1 MTQED
6 LDLSPDPAAL
16 IDSLRA
22 FPYSASSA
30 IADLI
35 DNSIAAGARIV
46 RIFTKWNNGNPTVEV
61 VDDGSGMT
69 IEGLQTALRFAGTGP
84 SAQRDVTD
92 LGRFGLGLKTASL
105 SQCSRVMVTSMR
117 DGSVANLGW
126 DVDELQLSRQWK
138 PSRSVQYETSSH
150 VALLNGADGTV
161 VSWQKL
167 DRLLGRDLANQ
178 SIEELDEVFEKV
190 QDYLEMVFHRF
201 MRRAKPDGANHLEI
215 YINENKLTPWDPFLE
230 EYPIADQVYRVEE
243 QDIQLHGGIS
253 RIVGY
258 VLPTEREAKTDG
270 ALDIWEKSGR
280 QRWNKLQGFYVY
292 RLDRLLTMG
301 GYLDLGRLLDE
312 HSKLARICIELDNK
326 TDNDWLLD
334 VTKSSVTP
342 PVSVKRQLEQVA
354 RRTCSQATKRFRSR
368 VKTFCR
374 TCNKRPC
381 VCPKQKEIELVWRIP
396 DLYENTGKFSI
407 NDKHSLIARFS
418 ASLEASE
425 QKLFKNI
432 LKLISKTVPVLFLK
446 AVPETDE
453 GMRGLSF
460 RDDNDSSIVMADLV
474 RYFFEG
480 RQKSGDD
487 LQSIRE
493 QLNFLQPFN
502 DYPDII
508 DTVFTELQQA
518 SNPDLNQ

>member
-1 MTQED
+1 MD
-6 LDLSPDPAAL
+6 LAPDPAAL

-35 DNSIAAGARIV
+35 DNSIAAGARVV

-61 VDDGSGMT
+61 VDDGKGMT
-69 IEGLQTALRFAGTGP
+69 TSELKSALRFAGAGP
-84 SAQRDVTD
+84 GAQRDVTD

-138 PSRSVQYETSSH
+138 PSRSVEYETSSH
-150 VALLNGADGTV
+150 VTLLNGADGTV

-230 EYPIADQVYRVEE
+230 EYPVPDQVWRVED
-243 QDIQLHGGIS
+243 QDVPLPGGIS
-253 RIVGY
+253 RIVGF
-258 VLPTEREAKTDG
+258 VLPTEREATTDG
-270 ALDIWEKSGR
+270 ALDMWEKSGR

-342 PVSVKRQLEQVA
+342 PVRVKRQLEQVA
-354 RRTCSQATKRFRSR
+354 RKTCSHATRRFRSR

-381 VCPKQKEIELVWRIP
+381 TCPRQREIELVWRIP
-396 DLYENTGKFSI
+396 DLYENSGKFSI
-407 NDKHSLIARFS
+407 NEKHSLIARFS
-418 ASLEASE
+418 ASLDVPE

-432 LKLISKTVPVLFLK
+432 LKLISKTIPVMFLK

-453 GMRGLSF
+453 GIRGLSF
-460 RDDNDSSIVMADLV
+460 RDDDDSLNIMIALIH
-474 RYFFEG
+474 YFFEE
-480 RQKSGDD
+480 RKKAGDN
-487 LQSIRE
+487 LQSIKE
-493 QLNFLQPFN
+493 TLNFLQPFSG
-502 DYPDII
+502 YPDII
-508 DTVFTELQQA
+508 DTVFTELQQS

>member
-1 MTQED
+1 MQ
-6 LDLSPDPAAL
+6 S
-16 IDSLRA
+16 
-22 FPYSASSA
+22 
-30 IADLI
+30 
-35 DNSIAAGARIV
+35 
-46 RIFTKWNNGNPTVEV
+46 
-61 VDDGSGMT
+61 
-69 IEGLQTALRFAGTGP
+69 
-84 SAQRDVTD
+84 
-92 LGRFGLGLKTASL
+92 
-105 SQCSRVMVTSMR
+105 
-117 DGSVANLGW
+117 GSVANLGW

-138 PSRSVQYETSSH
+138 PSRSAESEMSCH
-150 VALLNGADGTV
+150 VALLNGKNGTV

-201 MRRAKPDGANHLEI
+201 MRRVKLDGANHLEI
-215 YINENKLTPWDPFLE
+215 YLNGSKLTPWDPFLE
-230 EYPIADQVYRVEE
+230 EYPVPDQVWQVED
-243 QDIQLHGGIS
+243 QDIPLPGGVS
-253 RIVGY
+253 RIIGF

-270 ALDIWEKSGR
+270 ALDIWERSGR
-280 QRWNKLQGFYVY
+280 KRWNRLQGFYVY

-301 GYLDLGRLLDE
+301 GYLDLGRLMDE

-381 VCPKQKEIELVWRIP
+381 VCPRQREIELVWRIP

-407 NDKHSLIARFS
+407 NEKHSLISRFG
-418 ASLEASE
+418 ASLEVSE

-460 RDDNDSSIVMADLV
+460 RDDNDSSIIMTDLI
-474 RYFFEG
+474 RYFFEE
-480 RQKSGDD
+480 RQRSGDN
-487 LQSIRE
+487 LQSIKE
-493 QLNFLQPFN
+493 TLTFLRPFC
-502 DYPDII
+502 DYPDIV
-508 DTVFTELQQA
+508 DSAFTALQQT
-518 SNPDLNQ
+518 SNLDLSK